1 MRRGWNNWPFSLS
14 PHDFIGKIDMKTTV
28 VAVTGGN
35 DGNTEPVLARD
46 YVASL
51 KGKGIDA
58 TYIEV
63 PGVGHN
69 GIEQTSDYKTAINQ
83 LLKGRF

>member
-1 MRRGWNNWPFSLS
+1 MS
-14 PHDFIGKIDMKTTV
+14 DI
-28 VAVTGGN
+28 TGGN
-35 DGNTEPVLARD
+35 DGNTKPVLARD

-63 PGVGHN
+63 PGVGHK
-69 GIEQTSDYKTAINQ
+69 GIVRTRDYITAIYK
-83 LLKGRF
+83 LLKGRS